1 MSIYANN
8 PLLSRYSHI
17 RLLRIISVSKTPLD
31 RVTCA
36 FSTFDINSAPKYQAL
51 SYEWGPTS
59 PTMVIDVMGQP
70 ARIRSNLWNFLSRLR
85 SHGYEDY
92 LWCDA
97 ICIDQSND
105 YERNHQVQLMS
116 QIYRKA
122 HSVLRAK
129 IWQGLVALSRRR
141 YWTRIWIVQEI
152 TVARDL
158 QLFCGN
164 ETVQWSA
171 FATACKFPSDQS
183 TPWAA
188 ELWTPLNVEDDRK
201 QNLRRSRGREIHHST
216 MYGLIKS
223 QKRWPKFVESF
234 ETLFVRYQ
242 DSGCEDPRDRI
253 FTLLSIS
260 KEVVLE
266 RGFNADYKLNM
277 EDTFLSL
284 MAWGATGP
292 VKIDSRI
299 KFALLAVESMDLR
312 WLSYKLESA
321 LRFESQRSWSYFKW
335 IQQPLAM
342 TVRCQRSGKWP
353 LYNQRSKGRG
363 LDTISD
369 SDDEDYSIR
378 SLPLEISSEFVEYD
392 HGDRHDLDLFGFA
405 RSDIRLI
412 CIPAVNRRRTW
423 TVVARPSYQFLSH
436 NEQTSE
442 KAEKRNDRELA
453 PTVFEGLDIVED
465 ASERF
470 VLELKNVAQFMEI
483 LLTDRGPLP
492 SSSTTAPG
500 RGKGGGSL
508 AAPTNDK
515 ARGLNAVL
523 KGLRII
529 SPITL
534 TAEEEPAT
542 SEEDSENESTLTD
555 WKNLV
560 AESEVL
566 AKVKIRKP
574 PIDKP
579 RLSHKLN
586 CHLPAAAVAL

>member
-1 MSIYANN
+1 M
-8 PLLSRYSHI
+8 
-17 RLLRIISVSKTPLD
+17 
-31 RVTCA
+31 
-36 FSTFDINSAPKYQAL
+36 
-51 SYEWGPTS
+51 
-59 PTMVIDVMGQP
+59 
-70 ARIRSNLWNFLSRLR
+70 
-85 SHGYEDY
+85 
-92 LWCDA
+92 
-97 ICIDQSND
+97 
-105 YERNHQVQLMS
+105 
-116 QIYRKA
+116 
-122 HSVLRAK
+122 
-129 IWQGLVALSRRR
+129 
-141 YWTRIWIVQEI
+141 
-152 TVARDL
+152 
-158 QLFCGN
+158 
-164 ETVQWSA
+164 
-171 FATACKFPSDQS
+171 
-183 TPWAA
+183 
-188 ELWTPLNVEDDRK
+188 EDDRK

-353 LYNQRSKGRG
+353 LYNQRPKGRG

-453 PTVFEGLDIVED
+453 PTVFEGLNIVED

-586 CHLPAAAVAL
+586 VYPFSEYY